1 MEKQMKPTLHT
12 LVIALLATVAFAPA
26 QEAPAKKKKMAPLNQ
41 VSEARTGKIYSTKP
55 ENKRFT
61 VRLDDNQWVVTPEK
75 TNKVVAFSVE
85 ESSKITIDG
94 VEGKVEGLQK
104 GMRVTVTPQVTDPGK
119 ADKVEATKSVP
130 EDKKASETEE

>member
-1 MEKQMKPTLHT
+1 MKPILHT
-12 LVIALLATVAFAPA
+12 FVIGLLATVACAPA
-26 QEAPAKKKKMAPLNQ
+26 QEAPTKKKKMAPLNQ
-41 VSEARTGKIYSTKP
+41 VSEPRMGKIYSTKP

-104 GMRVTVTPQVTDPGK
+104 GMRVTVIPQAMDPGK
-119 ADKVEATKSVP
+119 ADKVQATKP
-130 EDKKASETEE
+130 APDEKKAVETEE

>member
-1 MEKQMKPTLHT
+1 MKPILHT
-12 LVIALLATVAFAPA
+12 LVIALFATVACAPA

-41 VSEARTGKIYSTKP
+41 ASEARTGKIYSTKP

-104 GMRVTVTPQVTDPGK
+104 GMRVTVIPQLMEPGK

-130 EDKKASETEE
+130 DEKKAGETEE

>member
-1 MEKQMKPTLHT
+1 MKPILHT
-12 LVIALLATVAFAPA
+12 LVIVLLATVAFASA

-75 TNKVVAFSVE
+75 TNKVVAFQVAE
-85 ESSKITIDG
+85 NSKITIDG
-94 VEGKVEGLQK
+94 VEGKVEELQK
-104 GMRVTVTPQVTDPGK
+104 GMKVKVIPQVMDPGK
-119 ADKVEATKSVP
+119 ADKVEATKSTP
-130 EDKKASETEE
+130 DEKKTGETEE

>member
-1 MEKQMKPTLHT
+1 MKPILHT
-12 LVIALLATVAFAPA
+12 LGFALLATVACAPA

-41 VSEARTGKIYSTKP
+41 VSEPRMGKIYSTKP

-104 GMRVTVTPQVTDPGK
+104 GMRVTVIPQLMDPGK
-119 ADKVEATKSVP
+119 ADKVEATKSAP
-130 EDKKASETEE
+130 DEKKAGETEE

>member
-1 MEKQMKPTLHT
+1 MKPILHT
-12 LVIALLATVAFAPA
+12 IAIVMLATVACAPA

-41 VSEARTGKIYSTKP
+41 VSEPRMGKIYSTKP

-75 TNKVVAFSVE
+75 TNKVVAFQVAE
-85 ESSKITIDG
+85 NSKITIDG
-94 VEGKVEGLQK
+94 AEGKVEELQK
-104 GMRVTVTPQVTDPGK
+104 GMRVTVIPQLMEPGK

-130 EDKKASETEE
+130 EEKKAGETEE

>member
-1 MEKQMKPTLHT
+1 MKPTLHT

-41 VSEARTGKIYSTKP
+41 VSEARMGKIYSTKP

-75 TNKVVAFSVE
+75 TNKVVAFQVAE
-85 ESSKITIDG
+85 NSKITIDG
-94 VEGKVEGLQK
+94 AEGKVEELQK
-104 GMRVTVTPQVTDPGK
+104 GMRVTVIPQLMDPGK
-119 ADKVEATKSVP
+119 ADKVEATKSAP
-130 EDKKASETEE
+130 DEKKAGETEE

>member
-1 MEKQMKPTLHT
+1 MNPTLHT
-12 LVIALLATVAFAPA
+12 LLIVLLATGACAPA

-61 VRLDDNQWVVTPEK
+61 VRLDDNQWVVTSEK
-75 TNKVVAFSVE
+75 TNKVVAFQVAE
-85 ESSKITIDG
+85 NSKITIDG

-104 GMRVTVTPQVTDPGK
+104 GMKVKVIPQVMDPGK
-119 ADKVEATKSVP
+119 ADKVEATKSAP
-130 EDKKASETEE
+130 DEKKASETEE

>member
-1 MEKQMKPTLHT
+1 MKPILYT
-12 LVIALLATVAFAPA
+12 LVIALLATVACAPA

-41 VSEARTGKIYSTKP
+41 VSEPRMGKIYSTKP

-104 GMRVTVTPQVTDPGK
+104 GMRVTVIPQLMDPGK

-130 EDKKASETEE
+130 DEKKAGETEE

>member
-1 MEKQMKPTLHT
+1 MKPILHT
-12 LVIALLATVAFAPA
+12 LVIVLLATVAFAPA

-85 ESSKITIDG
+85 ESSKIAIDG

-104 GMRVTVTPQVTDPGK
+104 GMRVTVIPQTMDPGK
-119 ADKVEATKSVP
+119 ADKVEATKAAP
-130 EDKKASETEE
+130 GEKKATETDE

>member
-1 MEKQMKPTLHT
+1 MKPILHT
-12 LVIALLATVAFAPA
+12 IVIALLATVACAPA

-75 TNKVVAFSVE
+75 TNKVVAFQVAE
-85 ESSKITIDG
+85 NSKITIDG

-104 GMRVTVTPQVTDPGK
+104 GMRVTVIPQIMDPGK
-119 ADKVEATKSVP
+119 ADKVEATKPAPS
-130 EDKKASETEE
+130 EKKATETEE

>member
-1 MEKQMKPTLHT
+1 MKPILHT
-12 LVIALLATVAFAPA
+12 LVIVLLATVACAPA
-26 QEAPAKKKKMAPLNQ
+26 QEAPTKKKKMAPLNQ
-41 VSEARTGKIYSTKP
+41 ASEPRMGKIYSTKP

-61 VRLDDNQWVVTPEK
+61 VRLDDNQWVITPEK
-75 TNKVVAFSVE
+75 TNKVVAFQLE

-119 ADKVEATKSVP
+119 ADKVEATKAAPS
-130 EDKKASETEE
+130 EKKATETEE

>member
-1 MEKQMKPTLHT
+1 MKPTLHT

-75 TNKVVAFSVE
+75 TNKVVAFHVE
-85 ESSKITIDG
+85 ENSKITIDG
-94 VEGKVEGLQK
+94 VEGKLEGLQK
-104 GMRVTVTPQVTDPGK
+104 GMKVKVIPQVMDPGK
-119 ADKVEATKSVP
+119 ADKVEATKSAP
-130 EDKKASETEE
+130 DEKKTGETEE

>member
-1 MEKQMKPTLHT
+1 MKPILHT
-12 LVIALLATVAFAPA
+12 LGFVLLATVACATA
-26 QEAPAKKKKMAPLNQ
+26 QEAPTKKKKMAPLNQ

-104 GMRVTVTPQVTDPGK
+104 GMRVTVIPQAMDPGK
-119 ADKVEATKSVP
+119 ADKVEATKSAP
-130 EDKKASETEE
+130 DEKKTGETEE

>member
-1 MEKQMKPTLHT
+1 MKLILHT
-12 LVIALLATVAFAPA
+12 IVIALLATVAFAPA

-75 TNKVVAFSVE
+75 TNKVVAFQVAE
-85 ESSKITIDG
+85 NSKITIDG

-104 GMRVTVTPQVTDPGK
+104 GMKVKVIPQVTDPGK
-119 ADKVEATKSVP
+119 ADKVEATKAAP
-130 EDKKASETEE
+130 GEKKATETEE

>member
-1 MEKQMKPTLHT
+1 MKPMLHT
-12 LVIALLATVAFAPA
+12 LVIALLATVACAPA
-26 QEAPAKKKKMAPLNQ
+26 QEAPVKKKKMAPLNQ

-75 TNKVVAFSVE
+75 TNKVVAFQVAENSM
-85 ESSKITIDG
+85 IMIDG

-104 GMRVTVTPQVTDPGK
+104 GMKVKVIPQVMDPGK
-119 ADKVEATKSVP
+119 ADKVEATKSAP
-130 EDKKASETEE
+130 DEKKPTETEE

>member
-1 MEKQMKPTLHT
+1 MKPILHT
-12 LVIALLATVAFAPA
+12 IVIALLATVACAPA

-75 TNKVVAFSVE
+75 TNKVVAFQVAE
-85 ESSKITIDG
+85 NSKITIDG
-94 VEGKVEGLQK
+94 VEGKVEELQK
-104 GMRVTVTPQVTDPGK
+104 GMKVKVIPRVMDPGK
-119 ADKVEATKSVP
+119 ADKVEATKSTP
-130 EDKKASETEE
+130 DEKKTGETEE

>member
-1 MEKQMKPTLHT
+1 MKPILHT
-12 LVIALLATVAFAPA
+12 IVIALLATVAFAPA

-41 VSEARTGKIYSTKP
+41 VSEPRMGKIYSTKP

-75 TNKVVAFSVE
+75 TNKVVAFQVE

-104 GMRVTVTPQVTDPGK
+104 GMRVTVIPQLMDPGK
-119 ADKVEATKSVP
+119 ADKVEATKSAP
-130 EDKKASETEE
+130 DEKKAGETEE

>member
-1 MEKQMKPTLHT
+1 MKPILHT
-12 LVIALLATVAFAPA
+12 LVTALLATVAFAPA

-75 TNKVVAFSVE
+75 TNKVVAFQVAE
-85 ESSKITIDG
+85 NSKITIDG

-104 GMRVTVTPQVTDPGK
+104 GMKVTVTPQVTDPGK
-119 ADKVEATKSVP
+119 ADKVEATKSAP
-130 EDKKASETEE
+130 DEKKAGETEE

>member
-1 MEKQMKPTLHT
+1 MKPILHT
-12 LVIALLATVAFAPA
+12 LVIALLATVAFASA

-75 TNKVVAFSVE
+75 TNKVVAFHVE
-85 ESSKITIDG
+85 ENSKITIDG

-104 GMRVTVTPQVTDPGK
+104 GMKVKGIPQVMDPGK
-119 ADKVEATKSVP
+119 ADKVEATKP
-130 EDKKASETEE
+130 APDEKKATETEE

>member
-1 MEKQMKPTLHT
+1 MKPILHT
-12 LVIALLATVAFAPA
+12 LVIALFATVACAPA

-75 TNKVVAFSVE
+75 TNKVVAFQLE

-104 GMRVTVTPQVTDPGK
+104 GMRVTVIPQIMDPGK
-119 ADKVEATKSVP
+119 ADKVEATKPAPS
-130 EDKKASETEE
+130 EKKSTETEE

>member
-1 MEKQMKPTLHT
+1 MKPMLHT
-12 LVIALLATVAFAPA
+12 LVIVLLATIACASA

-75 TNKVVAFSVE
+75 TNKVVAFQVAE
-85 ESSKITIDG
+85 NSKITIDG

-104 GMRVTVTPQVTDPGK
+104 GMKVKVIPQGMDPGK
-119 ADKVEATKSVP
+119 ADKVEATKSAP
-130 EDKKASETEE
+130 DEKKAGETEE

>member
-1 MEKQMKPTLHT
+1 MKPILHT
-12 LVIALLATVAFAPA
+12 LVIALFATVACAPA

-41 VSEARTGKIYSTKP
+41 ASEARTGKIYSTKP

-104 GMRVTVTPQVTDPGK
+104 GMRVTVIPQLMDSGK

-130 EDKKASETEE
+130 DEKKAGETEE

>member
-1 MEKQMKPTLHT
+1 MKPILHT
-12 LVIALLATVAFAPA
+12 LVIALLATVACAPA

-41 VSEARTGKIYSTKP
+41 VSEPRMGKIYSTKP

-104 GMRVTVTPQVTDPGK
+104 GMRVTVIPQLMDPGK

-130 EDKKASETEE
+130 EEKKASETEE

>member
-1 MEKQMKPTLHT
+1 MKPMLYT
-12 LVIALLATVAFAPA
+12 LVIVLLATVACSPA
-26 QEAPAKKKKMAPLNQ
+26 QEATAKKKKMAPLNQ

-75 TNKVVAFSVE
+75 TNKVVAFQVAE
-85 ESSKITIDG
+85 NSKITIDG

-119 ADKVEATKSVP
+119 ADKVEATKSAP
-130 EDKKASETEE
+130 DEKKASETEE

>member
-1 MEKQMKPTLHT
+1 MKPTLHT

-61 VRLDDNQWVVTPEK
+61 VRLDDNQWVVTSEK
-75 TNKVVAFSVE
+75 TNKVVAFQVAE
-85 ESSKITIDG
+85 NSKITIDG
-94 VEGKVEGLQK
+94 AEGKVEELQK
-104 GMRVTVTPQVTDPGK
+104 GMRVTVIPQLMDPGK
-119 ADKVEATKSVP
+119 ADKVEATKSAP
-130 EDKKASETEE
+130 DEKKAGETEE

>member
-1 MEKQMKPTLHT
+1 MKPMLHT
-12 LVIALLATVAFAPA
+12 LVIVLLATIACAPA
-26 QEAPAKKKKMAPLNQ
+26 QEATAKKKKMAPLNQ

-75 TNKVVAFSVE
+75 TNKVVAFQVAE
-85 ESSKITIDG
+85 NSKITIDG

-104 GMRVTVTPQVTDPGK
+104 GMKVKVIPQVTDPGK
-119 ADKVEATKSVP
+119 ADKVEATKAAP
-130 EDKKASETEE
+130 GEKKATETEE

>member
-1 MEKQMKPTLHT
+1 MKLILHT
-12 LVIALLATVAFAPA
+12 IVIALLATVACAPA
-26 QEAPAKKKKMAPLNQ
+26 QEVPAKKKKMAPLNQ

-75 TNKVVAFSVE
+75 TNKVVAFHVE

-119 ADKVEATKSVP
+119 ADKVEATKP
-130 EDKKASETEE
+130 APGEEKKTAETEE

>member
-1 MEKQMKPTLHT
+1 MKPILHT
-12 LVIALLATVAFAPA
+12 LVIALLATVAFASA

-75 TNKVVAFSVE
+75 TNKVVAFHVE
-85 ESSKITIDG
+85 ENSKITIDG

-104 GMRVTVTPQVTDPGK
+104 GMKVKVIPQVMDPGK
-119 ADKVEATKSVP
+119 ADKVEATKSAP
-130 EDKKASETEE
+130 DEKKAGETEE